1 MKDNGDLLE
10 KLRKQ
15 IIESDWTKAFEECE
29 EKDNENKLNEGEKE
43 NVER

>member
-1 MKDNGDLLE
+1 MTDNGGLLE
-10 KLRKQ
+10 NLRKQ

-29 EKDNENKLNEGEKE
+29 EKDNKNKLNEGEKE

>member
-1 MKDNGDLLE
+1 MKDNGDLPE

-15 IIESDWTKAFEECE
+15 IIESDWIKAFEECE
-29 EKDNENKLNEGEKE
+29 EKDRQNKLNEGEKE